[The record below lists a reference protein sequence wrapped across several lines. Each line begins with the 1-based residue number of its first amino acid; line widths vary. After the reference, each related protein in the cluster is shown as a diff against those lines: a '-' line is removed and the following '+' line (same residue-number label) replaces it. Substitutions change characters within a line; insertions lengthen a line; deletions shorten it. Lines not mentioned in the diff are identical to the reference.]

1 MRRKKDSELKPI
13 TLTGRDTLRVVQ
25 HVFYQTNA
33 KTKKF
38 DASYQ
43 EIMEAT
49 NVSRTTASK
58 AVNYLIKNKFLKKV
72 DDYVYKVKEY
82 DSLERFSKN
91 KELTDSMEKANKR
104 EKLRKKGLVDDDY
117 LIEDFGKEHY
127 YNKKGVPKSFINFEV

>member
-25 HVFYQTNA
+25 HVFYKTNA
-33 KTKKF
+33 STKTF

-43 EIMEAT
+43 EIMDDT

-58 AVNYLIKNKFLKKV
+58 AINYLIKEGFLKKE
-72 DDYVYKVKEY
+72 DDYVYKVKDFE
-82 DSLERFSKN
+82 SLERFSKN
-91 KELTDSMEKANKR
+91 KELADKVEQANKR

-127 YNKKGVPKSFINFEV
+127 FNKKGVPKPFINFE